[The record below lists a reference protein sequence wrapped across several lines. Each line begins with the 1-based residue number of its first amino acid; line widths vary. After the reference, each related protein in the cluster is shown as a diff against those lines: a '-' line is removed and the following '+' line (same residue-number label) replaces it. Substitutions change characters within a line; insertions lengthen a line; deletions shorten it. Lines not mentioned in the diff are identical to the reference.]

1 MFPDLR
7 FLCIFFINY
16 MTWIKCQ
23 LKMQSIYILQW
34 RYIQLSVNEQTRS
47 EGFMTHLRYLRY
59 LMRYLRYLRFAK
71 TVPGADRGSATGADH
86 MSWYPPW
93 SHPWSAPHTPPGS
106 SPGCVPRP
114 PALIDFVT
122 WLGSPPGV
130 DLIRS
135 SICSTVLSL
144 VRSCIWGSGWLCRTC
159 RRGSRNGPRTRPNFL
174 LEEILELQNGLSKPI
189 RVSGQGTNQQMS

>member
-1 MFPDLR
+1 
-7 FLCIFFINY
+7 
-16 MTWIKCQ
+16 
-23 LKMQSIYILQW
+23 MQSIYILQW

-47 EGFMTHLRYLRY
+47 EGFMTHL
-59 LMRYLRYLRFAK
+59 RYLRYLRFAK

-114 PALIDFVT
+114 SALIDFVT

-144 VRSCIWGSGWLCRTC
+144 VRSCFWGSDWLCRTC
-159 RRGSRNGPRTRPNFL
+159 RRDRGMDLGPDLIPSWRRSWSSRMDSLSQSEFQDKERTNRWANTSRWLFL
-174 LEEILELQNGLSKPI
+174 YFWSWL
-189 RVSGQGTNQQMS
+189 